1 MSAPAAVPTLDAP
14 TLAWIE
20 ETATT
25 IAANLTHDG
34 DTFTMDD
41 GREVELRVQ
50 TDEYMSI
57 MDEQGPGMWCGQLEW
72 THQTNDYGWPIR
84 PEWADGG
91 AEILRRERGDVLW
104 WRPLDDCLKDRTI
117 RDAVRS
123 TVLELLEYGYS
134 IVTVEVDG
142 YDATLCGC
150 DNVYPELVQELA
162 SEALHDAT
170 VARRG
175 AQIRAMGRV
184 LLGA

>member
-1 MSAPAAVPTLDAP
+1 MRLDKG
-14 TLAWIE
+14 TTAWVE
-20 ETATT
+20 ETARRF
-25 IAANLTHDG
+25 AEYAQYDG
-34 DTFTMDD
+34 DTWDMND
-41 GREVELRVQ
+41 GRVIELRV
-50 TDEYMSI
+50 TPDDDMSI
-57 MDEQGPGMWCGQLEW
+57 MDEQGEGVWCGQLEW

-91 AEILRRERGDVLW
+91 AEILSRDHNSVLW

-134 IVTVEVDG
+134 IVSVEVDG
-142 YDATLCGC
+142 YDAMVCGC
-150 DNVYPELVQELA
+150 DDLYPELVQELA